1 MVVDQH
7 LLIGR
12 LRRDVMGWMGRQT
25 CVALQRATNLD
36 NAASEPFSRKRLSQY
51 SGVVSISAG
60 IGLCCTDL
68 LKPAATAYKNAE
80 MHVAFTQ
87 PNNNSFA
94 AIMKIIMTTYHSIR
108 MVPR

>member
-1 MVVDQH
+1 MVDQH

-25 CVALQRATNLD
+25 CVALQRATNWD

-60 IGLCCTDL
+60 IGLCWTDL
-68 LKPAATAYKNAE
+68 LKPAATPYKNVK

-94 AIMKIIMTTYHSIR
+94 AILKIIITTYHSVT